1 MNVVRKDVDS
11 VNLTLTVQIEKNDY
25 QDRVAKSLKDIRK
38 KAELPGFRA
47 GMAPAS
53 FIQKKYGKAVLA
65 EEINKIL
72 SESLY
77 GYIQENKLS
86 VLGEPLPN
94 ETEQKEINF
103 DAQESFEFVFDVAI
117 APEFE
122 LELNKK
128 DKLKEYTVAIDE
140 KMIKGSMDMYADRFG
155 KQESVEGPVIDNDV
169 VKGLLVENKEG
180 GILVEEAVLSPR
192 FMKDKTEKAKFSG
205 INKGDAVKFN
215 PKKAFE
221 SASEIAS
228 LLKITKEEAEKIDA
242 DFTFTLKEITRFT
255 PGEINQELFDKV
267 YGKDVVKSEEE
278 FKAKVA
284 EELKQTYA
292 LDSEYRLL
300 MDARDLALKKMEKLV
315 FPDDFLKRWVV
326 ASNENMT
333 IEKVEENYS
342 KMLEDLKWQLAKE
355 KLATKNNVKVEDAD
369 VKEMLKKIA
378 RMQFAQYGMTSVP
391 DDVIANYADSM
402 MKDKEATRNAVA
414 RIMDEKIAA
423 IIKDAVKVEAKEV
436 SLDEFNKLF

>member
-1 MNVVRKDVDS
+1 MLLSLILRKP
-11 VNLTLTVQIEKNDY
+11 
-25 QDRVAKSLKDIRK
+25 LKVH
-38 KAELPGFRA
+38 
-47 GMAPAS
+47 
-53 FIQKKYGKAVLA
+53 QY
-65 EEINKIL
+65 
-72 SESLY
+72 
-77 GYIQENKLS
+77 
-86 VLGEPLPN
+86 
-94 ETEQKEINF
+94 KE
-103 DAQESFEFVFDVAI
+103 
-117 APEFE
+117 
-122 LELNKK
+122 
-128 DKLKEYTVAIDE
+128 
-140 KMIKGSMDMYADRFG
+140 
-155 KQESVEGPVIDNDV
+155 
-169 VKGLLVENKEG
+169 
-180 GILVEEAVLSPR
+180 
-192 FMKDKTEKAKFSG
+192 
-205 INKGDAVKFN
+205 
-215 PKKAFE
+215 
-221 SASEIAS
+221 
-228 LLKITKEEAEKIDA
+228 
-242 DFTFTLKEITRFT
+242 FTFTLKEITRFT